1 VKGVGAV
8 ALGLA
13 ALVGLAATPVGCGPS
28 ATSDTYER
36 TTHACL
42 PGVCLEASA
51 PPMDTDSGFGNQ
63 PLEKWP
69 DSNAGPLSGVFATL
83 AVVTASVALMPV
95 QLKLLFRLRLLQTA
109 GSNTVEQS
117 NTLCAFK
124 LPSDP
129 GLATLVIPPALQ
141 TIIQENSVVV
151 SKGDYL
157 SSVGTSQ
164 SYTPPPFLLV
174 LGAKLK
180 NPETDPLPTM
190 ADLAGEWDED
200 HDGHPGVT
208 IDATVFTCT
217 ATQELYVALR
227 TGGAMNGTVTG
238 FDTIDGTM
246 DIFESESVLGYSASC
261 LAGAADINPKLT
273 PSSPFHAQRLANES
287 ELHTKG
293 NVTCADIIA
302 QAPTLFPDWTN

>member
-1 VKGVGAV
+1 VVRRFGATFF
-8 ALGLA
+8 GLA
-13 ALVGLAATPVGCGPS
+13 VSTFGCGPDAS
-28 ATSDTYER
+28 NDPSER

-51 PPMDTDSGFGNQ
+51 PPPNTDSGANNA
-63 PLEKWP
+63 PLEPWP
-69 DSNAGPLSGVFATL
+69 DSNAGPLSGVFGML
-83 AVVTASVALMPV
+83 GVVSAEVALMPV
-95 QLKLLFRLRLLQTA
+95 KLKLLFRLRLLQTA
-109 GSNTVEQS
+109 GSNNVKQS

-141 TIIQENSVVV
+141 TIIQDNSVVV
-151 SKGDYL
+151 SEGPFL
-157 SSVGTSQ
+157 SVNGTSQ

-180 NPETDPLPTM
+180 HPETDPLPSLTN
-190 ADLAGEWDED
+190 LAGEWDED

-217 ATQELYVALR
+217 AAQELYVALR
-227 TGGAMNGTVTG
+227 TGGSMSGTVTG

-246 DIFESESVLGYSASC
+246 NIYESESVVGYSASC

-273 PSSPFHAQRLANES
+273 PETPFHAQRLANES
-287 ELHTKG
+287 ELHTSG
-293 NVTCADIIA
+293 NVSCADIIA
-302 QAPTLFPDWTN
+302 EAPKLFPDWSN